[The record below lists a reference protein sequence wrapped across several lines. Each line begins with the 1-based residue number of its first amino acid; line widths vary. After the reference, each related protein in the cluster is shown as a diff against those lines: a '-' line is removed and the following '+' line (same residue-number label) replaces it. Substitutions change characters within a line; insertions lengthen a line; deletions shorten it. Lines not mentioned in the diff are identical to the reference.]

1 MLDSI
6 LSQLTLTAEKL
17 LADPA
22 LWLCATLLAYALGMW
37 VYKKSGYK
45 TICTPLL
52 VAIVLLVVTLE
63 LTGTDYK
70 TYLNGGQHIN
80 FLLGRPPLP
89 WPFRSMSNV
98 CVWPKCGL
106 L

>member
-6 LSQLTLTAEKL
+6 LSQLTLTVEKL

-45 TICTPLL
+45 TIK
-52 VAIVLLVVTLE
+52 
-63 LTGTDYK
+63 DK
-70 TYLNGGQHIN
+70 TI
-80 FLLGRPPLP
+80 
-89 WPFRSMSNV
+89 
-98 CVWPKCGL
+98 
-106 L
+106 